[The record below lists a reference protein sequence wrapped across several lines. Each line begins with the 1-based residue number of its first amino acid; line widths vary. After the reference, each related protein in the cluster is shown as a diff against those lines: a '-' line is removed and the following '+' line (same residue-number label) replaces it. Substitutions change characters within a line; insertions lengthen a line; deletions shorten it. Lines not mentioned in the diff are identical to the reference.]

1 MINSK
6 DEREKKEKKK
16 KILAPFRLIVREK
29 THATLNKEGEKGIE
43 K

>member
-6 DEREKKEKKK
+6 DEREKKKKK

-29 THATLNKEGEKGIE
+29 THATLNKEGKKGIE